1 MILILKTAFSIMT
14 KRITIVLDDDLI
26 IKLRKIQAEQIKN
39 TSSSVSF
46 SKIIN
51 EVLRKSTK

>member
-1 MILILKTAFSIMT
+1 MA
-14 KRITIVLDDDLI
+14 KRVTIVLDNDLI

-51 EVLRKSTK
+51 DVIRKSIK